1 MASVAALPWTKRLRC
16 PPHVFERLGGGN
28 TSAEGG
34 HTCRHHFRQRH
45 HFKARTE
52 RPRALHAPHGPVVP
66 HNHARNA
73 VGRTIEG
80 DTRHTRIIRGEEKV
94 PRMSCGV
101 EVRGVGIILGGERLL
116 IVRFLC

>member
-1 MASVAALPWTKRLRC
+1 MEPDAAVRTVGRVSARGELGANAAVVA
-16 PPHVFERLGGGN
+16 G
-28 TSAEGG
+28 
-34 HTCRHHFRQRH
+34 
-45 HFKARTE
+45 
-52 RPRALHAPHGPVVP
+52 PRALHAPHGPVVP